1 MGTKYRSIR
10 FGITDSGP
18 AQPAESAVEA
28 VGKNTDTKNRNGGR
42 HLIHVRSNTI
52 KSLIGIP
59 YGTPYTSS
67 PILPLISRENPQPV
81 FFYTITEHWLH
92 PNETAHANALNDRC
106 PASLQKHL
114 PILKGK
120 PCHHRK

>member
-1 MGTKYRSIR
+1 MGTEFRSIR

-18 AQPAESAVEA
+18 AQLAKSAIEA
-28 VGKNTDTKNRNGGR
+28 GKNTDTKNRNGGR
-42 HLIHVRSNTI
+42 HLIYVWSNSI

-59 YGTPYTSS
+59 NGTPYPTSR
-67 PILPLISRENPQPV
+67 IKPLTSWEYPQPV
-81 FFYTITEHWLH
+81 IYYTITEHRLH

-120 PCHHRK
+120 PCPHRK